1 MSHDAQFTPAKFTQA
16 NMVRFERPLPAS
28 REKVWGL
35 LTTPALLPGWYGTG
49 RIEGYVGGRVH
60 LMGGHIKGVVTQW
73 MPQKK
78 LAYTWNVFMSG
89 QAVSDYPESYLTVEL
104 DDAKLVLTHL
114 PVLDAFVKLNAMGW
128 HTFLDMI
135 EAAAR
140 GEPVETREAY
150 MKRNATIYGV
160 ELPKR

>member
-1 MSHDAQFTPAKFTQA
+1 MSRDAQFSHAHMT
-16 NMVRFERPLPAS
+16 RFARPLPAS
-28 REKVWGL
+28 REKVWAL
-35 LTTPALLPGWYGTG
+35 LTTPALLPGWYGAG

-78 LAYTWNVFMSG
+78 LAYTWNVFMPG
-89 QAVSDYPESYLTVEL
+89 QAVSDYPESYLTFEL

-114 PVLDAFVKLNAMGW
+114 PVLEDFVKLNAVGW
-128 HTFLDMI
+128 HTFLDML

-140 GEPVETREAY
+140 GEKVEVREAF
-150 MKRNATIYGV
+150 MKRNAAFYGV
-160 ELPKR
+160 DLGKPPA